1 MFACHAAVAKQLVQ
15 RCTDAEDKAL
25 ACLELAQLAW
35 LNPDMRDLG
44 SVYIRCKVSAILT
57 IRFVT
62 M

>member
-35 LNPDMRDLG
+35 LNPDVRDLG
-44 SVYIRCKVSAILT
+44 SVT
-57 IRFVT
+57 F
-62 M
+62 